1 MTEKPS
7 ATPSLY
13 VATVGVLGALMAVM
27 ALASI
32 VLPPPLGSI
41 DASSILIF
49 AVAILY
55 GPELGTTIT
64 VLGQVVGKG
73 VLITSSG
80 LPAVF
85 IPGIVAV
92 RGPEAIIVGFIGR
105 RERLGRFK
113 EPLAMVVGVL
123 WETGGF
129 VTADYYLFGPAG
141 LTVVWTI
148 IDLVWV
154 PLGLAALYYVRE
166 AFKAHYL
173 DQDMGLTSS
182 KAKKGFIL
190 GSAIFIIV
198 CWGLIIAARL
208 LGLQF
213 LTLPL
218 GPP

>member
-1 MTEKPS
+1 MAEESS
-7 ATPSLY
+7 ASPSLY

-32 VLPPPLGSI
+32 VVPPPLGSI

-55 GPELGTTIT
+55 GPELGVAIT
-64 VLGQVVGKG
+64 AIGQIVGKG

-92 RGPEAIIVGFIGR
+92 RGPEAIIVGLIGR
-105 RERLGRFK
+105 RERFGRFR

-123 WETGGF
+123 WETAGF
-129 VTADYYLFGPAG
+129 IIADYYLFGLAAAV
-141 LTVVWTI
+141 TVAWTI

-154 PLGLAALYYVRE
+154 PLGLAAIYYARA
-166 AFKAHYL
+166 AFKAYYL
-173 DQDMGLTSS
+173 DQNMGLTSS
-182 KAKKGFIL
+182 KAKRGFLL

-198 CWGLIIAARL
+198 CWGLIVAAGL

-213 LTLPL
+213 LPLLPT
-218 GPP
+218 P